1 MVEITLQLA
10 QSPKAPTADFL
21 ATTTPLTTNDNDD
34 DNDEHDENLPSEL
47 RLDSYTRAPWSH
59 ATFRQ
64 TNNEDEKH
72 KGLWLQS
79 NDGRGKL
86 PGFVSY
92 LKGRKKSAVGTFDSP
107 NPDEDTGAI
116 IPAKF
121 WVPFDQPKPPPSSSK
136 GGGDLVYVRYCL
148 DGRGLKLEDTVA
160 AAPLGPSK
168 EQQQKQQQQQRRKQ
182 QIQKQQHQQ
191 AQQQRKETI
200 KTKKLPPT
208 TKSKSSFSSML
219 RTATTHTS
227 PQHKK
232 PTTNKSTSNATET
245 ITSGDVIKNLRTTIE
260 QQLTKFDNDSLT
272 TSLKLPI
279 SLSTHTKNL
288 SDVEKEKVGMEIIK
302 FLVYEQ
308 VDECGG
314 EEKGWV
320 SHKEAGEFMDE
331 AVFAVY
337 KKGCVPV
344 DVMEDMMKVRFCLFY
359 FYNKYFILGFT
370 SVEIVSLLVCL

>member
-1 MVEITLQLA
+1 
-10 QSPKAPTADFL
+10 
-21 ATTTPLTTNDNDD
+21 
-34 DNDEHDENLPSEL
+34 
-47 RLDSYTRAPWSH
+47 
-59 ATFRQ
+59 
-64 TNNEDEKH
+64 
-72 KGLWLQS
+72 
-79 NDGRGKL
+79 
-86 PGFVSY
+86 
-92 LKGRKKSAVGTFDSP
+92 
-107 NPDEDTGAI
+107 
-116 IPAKF
+116 
-121 WVPFDQPKPPPSSSK
+121 
-136 GGGDLVYVRYCL
+136 LVYVRYCL

-160 AAPLGPSK
+160 AVPVGGPSK

-182 QIQKQQHQQ
+182 QIQKQQ
-191 AQQQRKETI
+191 QRKETS

-219 RTATTHTS
+219 RTATTHTN

-260 QQLTKFDNDSLT
+260 QQLTKFDNDPLT

-344 DVMEDMMKVRFCLFY
+344 DVMEDMMKGDLPDEQKQEQRAMREAAAKEEDRKARKAGELNLKNATRYQVDIGVDM
-359 FYNKYFILGFT
+359 K
-370 SVEIVSLLVCL
+370 SLNSTKRDRRSIEAIQRDMGGDGGSKRARN